1 MKLRTFAMMVAGMG
15 LGGGSLGATSA
26 WAQTSD
32 PTQPPPAV
40 VPAEPVTQPPPTI
53 PDIDQPVSPA
63 TPLPPGQM
71 PPMAS
76 PLALPPPAPV
86 QPVGGQVEAQR
97 SPYPTWRSQVG
108 AAMMLGAG
116 YEDFTY
122 ANVKS
127 MTGGGTSWDA
137 RLAGGT
143 RQLVGAE
150 VAYVGAARNIQT
162 LGLATNSNLVSNG
175 VEGALRINLP
185 LVQGETL
192 IEPFGFVGLGWQ
204 HYTLTHAS
212 TNTSDLAGSDDVM
225 TVPYGGGVE
234 ASYRKL
240 MVDAR
245 FTYRQTYM
253 NDLLRAEGGRLNTWG
268 VGGNVGVEF

>member
-1 MKLRTFAMMVAGMG
+1 MKLRTFAMMVAGVS
-15 LGGGSLGATSA
+15 LGGGVVGQARA

-32 PTQPPPAV
+32 PTTQPPPAV

-53 PDIDQPVSPA
+53 PDVDQPVSPA

-76 PLALPPPAPV
+76 PNALPPPAPPV
-86 QPVGGQVEAQR
+86 QLVEGQPNA
-97 SPYPTWRSQVG
+97 YPLWRARVG

-122 ANVKS
+122 SNVKA

-137 RLAGGT
+137 RLVGGT
-143 RQLVGAE
+143 REFIGVEA
-150 VAYVGAARNIQT
+150 AYVGAARSIQT

-175 VEGALRINLP
+175 VEGALRVNLP
-185 LVQGETL
+185 LIQGETL
-192 IEPFGFVGLGWQ
+192 VEPFGFVGLGWQ

-212 TNTSDLAGSDDVM
+212 TNTSDLTGSDDVM
-225 TVPYGGGVE
+225 TMPYGGGIE
-234 ASYRKL
+234 ASYRKVML
-240 MVDAR
+240 DAR
-245 FTYRQTYM
+245 FTYRQTYK

>member
-1 MKLRTFAMMVAGMG
+1 MKLRTFAMMVAGLS
-15 LGGGSLGATSA
+15 LGGGVAGQARA

-32 PTQPPPAV
+32 PTTQPPPAIE
-40 VPAEPVTQPPPTI
+40 PATQPPPTI
-53 PDIDQPVSPA
+53 PDVDQPVSPA
-63 TPLPPGQM
+63 TPLPPGEM

-76 PLALPPPAPV
+76 PTALPPPAP
-86 QPVGGQVEAQR
+86 PVEVEGQ
-97 SPYPTWRSQVG
+97 SNPYAMWQSHVG
-108 AAMMLGAG
+108 AAMLLGAG

-122 ANVKS
+122 SNVKA

-137 RLAGGT
+137 RLVGGT
-143 RQLVGAE
+143 RELVGVEA
-150 VAYVGAARNIQT
+150 AYVGAARSIQT

-185 LVQGETL
+185 LVQGQTL
-192 IEPFGFVGLGWQ
+192 VEPFGFIGLGWQ

-212 TNTSDLAGSDDVM
+212 TNTSDLTGSDDVM
-225 TVPYGGGVE
+225 TMPYGGGLE
-234 ASYRKL
+234 ISHRKVML
-240 MVDAR
+240 DAR